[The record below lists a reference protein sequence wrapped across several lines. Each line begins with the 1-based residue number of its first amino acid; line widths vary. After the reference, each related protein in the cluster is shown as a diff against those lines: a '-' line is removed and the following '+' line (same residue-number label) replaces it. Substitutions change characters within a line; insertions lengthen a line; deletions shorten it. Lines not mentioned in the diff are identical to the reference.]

1 MGVDDSGTGLLVA
14 NVRVFDGIGGEAV
27 PGYVRV
33 ERDRIA
39 EVVADRPLPGSV
51 PRGTTVLDGGGG
63 TLIPGLTDAHVHLFA
78 TGSTMAELELAP
90 TGTVYYQALAAARD
104 MLMRGFTTVRDMA
117 GDTAPLRGVLDS
129 GLFAGPRIYPSQAAI
144 SQTAGHG
151 DFGAVHDAPT
161 ALGGPPARSER
172 IGFTRVADGP
182 DRVLAAVRE
191 QLRKGATQIKLMAGG
206 GVVSA
211 YDPLDVLQFTPAE
224 LEAAVAAASDWG
236 TYVAVHA
243 YTSQGVR
250 RAVEAGV
257 RCIEHG
263 HLVDEDTIRHLA
275 EKDVWLSSQPFEVDD
290 HHYASPDSDR
300 KNREVC
306 EGAAR
311 TFGWAV
317 EHGVRLAF
325 GTDLVLAP
333 GKAHRQNEMLVR
345 LGALIGPVEALRT
358 ATSGNAELFRL
369 SGLRDPYRAAPLGVV
384 APGAWADLLVV
395 DGDPTTDLSV
405 LADPGRNLR
414 LIVKDGVVHKN
425 ELG

>member
-1 MGVDDSGTGLLVA
+1 MHVDDSGAGLLVT
-14 NVRVFDGIGGEAV
+14 NVRVFDGIGAESV
-27 PGYVRV
+27 PGHVRV
-33 ERDRIA
+33 QRDRIE
-39 EVVADRPLPGSV
+39 EVVLGRPLPPGLA
-51 PRGTTVLDGGGG
+51 GGATVLDGGGR
-63 TLIPGLTDAHVHLFA
+63 TLLPGLTDAHVHLFA
-78 TGSTMAELELAP
+78 IGSTMAELRLAP
-90 TGTVYYQALAAARD
+90 TGALHYQALAAARD
-104 MLMRGFTTVRDMA
+104 MLMRGFTTVRDLA
-117 GDTAPLRGVLDS
+117 GDTEPLRRVLDR
-129 GLFAGPRIYPSQAAI
+129 GLFPGPRIYPSQAAV

-151 DFGAVHDAPT
+151 DFGTVHDAPT
-161 ALGGPPARSER
+161 ALGGPPARTEQ

-182 DRVLAAVRE
+182 ERVLAAVRE
-191 QLRKGATQIKLMAGG
+191 QLKKGAAQIKLMAGG
-206 GVVSA
+206 GVISEF
-211 YDPLDVLQFTPAE
+211 DPLDVLQFTTAE

-236 TYVAVHA
+236 TYVTVHV
-243 YTSQGVR
+243 YTSEGVR
-250 RAVEAGV
+250 RAVRAGV

-275 EKDVWLSSQPFEVDD
+275 EQGVWLSTQPFEVDD

-306 EGAAR
+306 EGVAR
-311 TFGWAV
+311 TIGWAV
-317 EHGVRLAF
+317 KHGVRLAF
-325 GTDLVLAP
+325 GTDLVLDP

-345 LGALIGPVEALRT
+345 LGSYLSPVEALRT

-369 SGLRDPYRAAPLGVV
+369 SGRRDPYRAAPLGVI

-405 LADPGRNLR
+405 LADPERNLR

>member
-1 MGVDDSGTGLLVA
+1 MALG
-14 NVRVFDGIGGEAV
+14 
-27 PGYVRV
+27 
-33 ERDRIA
+33 
-39 EVVADRPLPGSV
+39 RPFPRGLPG
-51 PRGTTVLDGGGG
+51 GATVLDGGGR

-78 TGSTMAELELAP
+78 IGGTMAELQLAP

-117 GDTAPLRGVLDS
+117 GDTEPLRRVLDL
-129 GLFAGPRIYPSQAAI
+129 GLFPGPRIYPSQAAV

-151 DFGAVHDAPT
+151 DFGTVHDAPT
-161 ALGGPPARSER
+161 ALGGPPARTEQ

-182 DRVLAAVRE
+182 ERVLAAVRE
-191 QLRKGATQIKLMAGG
+191 QLKKGATQIKLMAGG
-206 GVVSA
+206 GVISEF
-211 YDPLDVLQFTPAE
+211 DPLDVLQFTTAE

-236 TYVAVHA
+236 TYVTVHV
-243 YTSQGVR
+243 YTSEGVR
-250 RAVEAGV
+250 RAVRAGV

-263 HLVDEDTIRHLA
+263 HLVDEDTIRYLA
-275 EKDVWLSSQPFEVDD
+275 ENGVWLSTQPFEVDD

-300 KNREVC
+300 KNRAVC
-306 EGAAR
+306 EGVAR
-311 TFGWAV
+311 TIAWAV
-317 EHGVRLAF
+317 KHGVRLAF
-325 GTDLVLAP
+325 GTDLVLDP

-345 LGALIGPVEALRT
+345 LATHLGPVEALRT

-369 SGLRDPYRAAPLGVV
+369 SGRRDPYRAAPLGVI

-405 LADPGRNLR
+405 LADPARNLR

>member
-1 MGVDDSGTGLLVA
+1 MGIDDSGAGLLVT
-14 NVRVFDGIGGEAV
+14 NVRVFDGIGAESV
-27 PGYVRV
+27 PGHVRV

-39 EVVADRPLPGSV
+39 EVVLGTPI
-51 PRGTTVLDGGGG
+51 PRGIPQGATVLDGRGR

-78 TGSTMAELELAP
+78 ISGTMAELQLAP
-90 TGTVYYQALAAARD
+90 TGTLHYQALAAARD

-117 GDTAPLRGVLDS
+117 GDTEPLRRVLDR
-129 GLFAGPRIYPSQAAI
+129 GLFPGPRIYPSQAAV

-151 DFGAVHDAPT
+151 DFGTVHDAPT
-161 ALGGPPARSER
+161 ALGGPPARTEQ

-182 DRVLAAVRE
+182 ERVLAAVRE
-191 QLRKGATQIKLMAGG
+191 QLKKGATQIKLMAGG
-206 GVVSA
+206 GVISEF
-211 YDPLDVLQFTPAE
+211 DPLDVLQFTTAE

-236 TYVAVHA
+236 TYVTVHV
-243 YTSQGVR
+243 YTSEGVR
-250 RAVEAGV
+250 RAVRAGV

-263 HLVDEDTIRHLA
+263 HLVDEDTIRYLA
-275 EKDVWLSSQPFEVDD
+275 EQSVWLSTQPFEVDD

-306 EGAAR
+306 EGVAR
-311 TFGWAV
+311 TIAWAV
-317 EHGVRLAF
+317 KHGVRLAF
-325 GTDLVLAP
+325 GTDLVLDP

-345 LGALIGPVEALRT
+345 LGSYLSPVEALRT

-369 SGLRDPYRAAPLGVV
+369 SGRRDPYRAAPLGVI

-405 LADPGRNLR
+405 LADPERNLR

>member
-1 MGVDDSGTGLLVA
+1 MGVDDSNAGLLVT
-14 NVRVFDGIGGEAV
+14 NVRVFDGIGEEAV
-27 PGYVRV
+27 PGHVRI

-39 EVVADRPLPGSV
+39 EVVPGRPS
-51 PRGTTVLDGGGG
+51 PRGTHGARVLDGGGG

-78 TGSTMAELELAP
+78 IGGTMADLRLAP
-90 TGTVYYQALAAARD
+90 TGTVYYQALASARD

-117 GDTAPLRGVLDS
+117 GDTEPLRRVLDR
-129 GLFAGPRIYPSQAAI
+129 GLFPGPRIYPSQAAV
-144 SQTAGHG
+144 SQTSGHG
-151 DFGAVHDAPT
+151 DFGSVHEAPT
-161 ALGGPPARSER
+161 VLGGPQSRTEQ

-182 DRVLAAVRE
+182 ERVLAAVRE
-191 QLRKGATQIKLMAGG
+191 QLRKGATQIKVMAGG
-206 GVVSA
+206 GVVSEF
-211 YDPLDVLQFTPAE
+211 DPLDVLQFTTAE

-236 TYVAVHA
+236 TYVTVHV
-243 YTSQGVR
+243 YTSEGVR

-263 HLVDEDTIRHLA
+263 HLTDEDTIRYLA
-275 EKDVWLSSQPFEVDD
+275 ERNVWLSTQPFEVDD
-290 HHYASPDSDR
+290 HHYASADSDR

-306 EGAAR
+306 EGVAR
-311 TFGWAV
+311 TFGWAL

-325 GTDLVLAP
+325 GTDLVLDPA
-333 GKAHRQNEMLVR
+333 KAHRQSEMLVR
-345 LGALIGPVEALRT
+345 LGRYLSPVGALKM

-369 SGLRDPYRAAPLGVV
+369 SGRRDPYRAAPLGVI

-405 LADPGRNLR
+405 LAEPERNLR
-414 LIVKDGVVHKN
+414 LIVKNGVVYKN

>member
-1 MGVDDSGTGLLVA
+1 MGVDDPGAGLLVT
-14 NVRVFDGIGGEAV
+14 NVRVFDGIGEESV
-27 PGYVRV
+27 PGHVRV

-39 EVVADRPLPGSV
+39 EVVLGRPLPRSAPHGA
-51 PRGTTVLDGGGG
+51 TVLDGGGR
-63 TLIPGLTDAHVHLFA
+63 TLIPGLTDAHVHLFVI
-78 TGSTMAELELAP
+78 GGTMAELKLAP

-117 GDTAPLRGVLDS
+117 GDTEPLRRALDR
-129 GLFAGPRIYPSQAAI
+129 GLFPGPRIYPSQAAI

-151 DFGAVHDAPT
+151 DFGTVYDAPT
-161 ALGGPPARSER
+161 ALGGPQARTEQ

-182 DRVLAAVRE
+182 ERVLAAVRE
-191 QLRKGATQIKLMAGG
+191 QLKKGATQIKLMAGG
-206 GVVSA
+206 GVISEF
-211 YDPLDVLQFTPAE
+211 DPLDVLQFTTAE
-224 LEAAVAAASDWG
+224 LEAAVDAASDWG
-236 TYVAVHA
+236 TYVTVHV
-243 YTSQGVR
+243 YTSEGIR

-263 HLVDEDTIRHLA
+263 HLADEDTIRYLA
-275 EKDVWLSSQPFEVDD
+275 EKDVWLSTQPFEVDD
-290 HHYASPDSDR
+290 HHYASADSGR
-300 KNREVC
+300 KNGEVC
-306 EGAAR
+306 EGVAR
-311 TFGWAV
+311 TIGWAV
-317 EHGVRLAF
+317 NHGVRLAF

-345 LGALIGPVEALRT
+345 LATYLSPVEALKA

-369 SGLRDPYRAAPLGVV
+369 SGRRDPYRAAPLGVI

-405 LADPGRNLR
+405 LADPERNLR

>member
-1 MGVDDSGTGLLVA
+1 MGIDDSGAGLLVT
-14 NVRVFDGIGGEAV
+14 NVRVFDGIGAESV
-27 PGYVRV
+27 PGHVRV

-39 EVVADRPLPGSV
+39 EVVLGTPI
-51 PRGTTVLDGGGG
+51 PRGIPQGATVLDGGGR
-63 TLIPGLTDAHVHLFA
+63 TLLPGLTDAHVHLFA
-78 TGSTMAELELAP
+78 IGSTMTELRLTP
-90 TGTVYYQALAAARD
+90 TGTLHYQALAAARD

-117 GDTAPLRGVLDS
+117 GDTEPLRRVLDR
-129 GLFAGPRIYPSQAAI
+129 GLFPGPRIYPSQAAV

-151 DFGAVHDAPT
+151 DFGTVHDAPT
-161 ALGGPPARSER
+161 ALGGPPARTEQ

-182 DRVLAAVRE
+182 ERVLAAVRE
-191 QLRKGATQIKLMAGG
+191 QLKKGATQIKLMAGG
-206 GVVSA
+206 GVISEF
-211 YDPLDVLQFTPAE
+211 DPLDVLQFTTAE

-236 TYVAVHA
+236 TYVTVHV
-243 YTSQGVR
+243 YTSEGVR
-250 RAVEAGV
+250 RAVRAGV

-263 HLVDEDTIRHLA
+263 HLVDEDTIRYLA
-275 EKDVWLSSQPFEVDD
+275 EQSVWLSTQPFEVDD

-306 EGAAR
+306 EGVAR
-311 TFGWAV
+311 TIAWAV
-317 EHGVRLAF
+317 KHGVRLAF
-325 GTDLVLAP
+325 GTDLVLDP

-345 LGALIGPVEALRT
+345 LGSYLSPVEALRT

-369 SGLRDPYRAAPLGVV
+369 SGRRDPYRAAPLGVI

-405 LADPGRNLR
+405 LADPERNLR

>member
-1 MGVDDSGTGLLVA
+1 MVVDDSGAGLLVA

-27 PGYVRV
+27 PGHVRI
-33 ERDRIA
+33 EGDTIA
-39 EVVADRPLPGSV
+39 DVVLGRPLPRNA
-51 PRGTTVLDGGGG
+51 PRGTAVLDGGGR

-78 TGSTMAELELAP
+78 IGGTMADLQLAP

-117 GDTAPLRGVLDS
+117 GDTEPLRRVLDR
-129 GLFAGPRIYPSQAAI
+129 GLFPGPRIYPSQAAV

-151 DFGAVHDAPT
+151 DFGTVHDAPT
-161 ALGGPPARSER
+161 ALGGPPARSEQ

-182 DRVLAAVRE
+182 ERVLAAVRE
-191 QLRKGATQIKLMAGG
+191 QLKKGATQIKLMAGG
-206 GVVSA
+206 GVISE
-211 YDPLDVLQFTPAE
+211 YDPLDVLQFTTAE

-236 TYVAVHA
+236 TYVSVHV
-243 YTSQGVR
+243 YTSEGVR

-263 HLVDEDTIRHLA
+263 HLIDEDTVRHLA
-275 EKDVWLSSQPFEVDD
+275 EKGVWLSTQPFEVDD
-290 HHYASPDSDR
+290 HHYDSPDSDR

-306 EGAAR
+306 EGVAR
-311 TFGWAV
+311 TFAWAR

-333 GKAHRQNEMLVR
+333 GKAYRQNEMLVR
-345 LGALIGPVEALRT
+345 LGTHLGPVDALRT

-369 SGLRDPYRAAPLGVV
+369 SGRRDPYRAAPLGVV

-405 LADPGRNLR
+405 LADPERNLR
-414 LIVKDGVVHKN
+414 LIVKGGVVHKN
-425 ELG
+425 GLG